1 MIYLKHLSSTRHRGP
16 YRGFIAIGIDLV
28 LLVIISFLIVGIFV
42 VFSTLVLGE
51 WSIVV

>member
-1 MIYLKHLSSTRHRGP
+1 MIYLKQLSSTRHRDP
-16 YRGFIAIGIDLV
+16 YQGLIAIGIELV
-28 LLVIISFLIVGIFV
+28 FLVIISFLIAGIFV